1 MKYNIAVVGAT
12 GLVGSTM
19 LKVLEEKNIPINNL
33 YLYASKNSKG
43 KKVNFCGKEYEII
56 ELNEQNIR
64 DDIDIALFSSGAS
77 ISKQYAPKFVEKGAS
92 VIDNSSQFRNDDN
105 IPLVVPEVN
114 ANRIT
119 KKGIIANPNCS
130 TITVMPVLKF
140 LSDNY
145 GLKRVVYS
153 TYQSVSGAGI
163 KGLNDLDNN
172 TTTKFDKQIFNN
184 LIPYIDDF
192 LDNNYTKEEM
202 KMINETRKI
211 LELKDLKVTA
221 TCIRVPVRYSHAV
234 SVNVELIDDF
244 DLDKLKND
252 LKNANGVI
260 VVDDKILD
268 PLYTQDRDET
278 FVSRIRRD
286 YSVKSGLNLWVL
298 ADNIRKGASTNAVQ
312 ILECLINVK
321 EV

>member
-1 MKYNIAVVGAT
+1 
-12 GLVGSTM
+12 
-19 LKVLEEKNIPINNL
+19 
-33 YLYASKNSKG
+33 
-43 KKVNFCGKEYEII
+43 
-56 ELNEQNIR
+56 
-64 DDIDIALFSSGAS
+64 
-77 ISKQYAPKFVEKGAS
+77 
-92 VIDNSSQFRNDDN
+92 
-105 IPLVVPEVN
+105 
-114 ANRIT
+114 
-119 KKGIIANPNCS
+119 
-130 TITVMPVLKF
+130 MPVLKF